1 MENGTVTT
9 KTVNLAQLPSQMA
22 DFSDRVSTLTE
33 LSTETIHAVVKT
45 IPRYQSASAEVND
58 RQLREAFKAVMA
70 RLKRNGRLGDAL
82 NEAQL
87 LAEVEALFV
96 HHLSDQTVYL
106 LLSELK
112 TWHPTSYEHSI
123 DVFIL
128 SALLGTKLQLP
139 GIDQFALGCLLHD
152 VGKRWIPKTI
162 LSKKS
167 KLTESEFAL
176 VQHHVL
182 FGEQWLSLLGFPK
195 HLANYAR
202 HHHER
207 LNGEGYPDHLV
218 KETIREEWRLLSVID
233 VYSALTLTRAY
244 RKPFPPER
252 ALEMILNASDQFCPQ
267 KTYSL
272 MEMLQV
278 FPNQMEV
285 LLCDDQR
292 ATVLKETLES
302 PPQLRVRET
311 GARVLLSEYKIK
323 QVLSW
328 ENPRLESLS
337 RSVWESFLACLI
349 NGNEKEALTF
359 YEDLIDGKRVEAI
372 YNDVFYRAEK
382 SLADQ
387 FFDGTIT
394 AEAYS
399 LGLQTSLQLM
409 NQKLVEYAPS
419 YKVSLEQG
427 IVFCPIEDSHIFP
440 LRLLHDVLFVNGWK
454 TYFLKSHYRDDE
466 TLTDRLI
473 QLLAKKQLDYLALCL
488 TTSEMALEVQPFL
501 INLKQDFPNLK
512 LILVSDATPEQ
523 LGLDASLVSLYSSDF
538 SHLLQDLKNGL
549 NQAKK

>member
-1 MENGTVTT
+1 MENGTVTSQ
-9 KTVNLAQLPSQMA
+9 TVNHPQMPSQMA
-22 DFSDRVSTLTE
+22 DFSRHVSTLTE
-33 LSTETIHAVVKT
+33 LSAETIHVVLKA
-45 IPRYQSASAEVND
+45 IPRYQSASAEVSD
-58 RQLREAFKAVMA
+58 RHLRESFKAVIA

-82 NEAQL
+82 NNAQL
-87 LAEVEALFV
+87 MAKVEALFV
-96 HHLSDQTVYL
+96 QLLSDQAVYL

-112 TWHPTSYEHSI
+112 SWHPTSYEHSI

-128 SALLGTKLQLP
+128 SALLGAKLQVP
-139 GIDQFALGCLLHD
+139 EIDQFALGCLLHD
-152 VGKRWIPKTI
+152 VGKRWIPKTV
-162 LSKKS
+162 LAKKS

-176 VQHHVL
+176 VQNHVL

-195 HLANYAR
+195 HIVGYAR

-207 LNGEGYPDHLV
+207 LNGVGYPDHLI
-218 KETIREEWRLLSVID
+218 KENIREEWSLLSVID

-285 LLCDDQR
+285 LLYDDQR

-302 PPQLRVRET
+302 PSQLRVRET

-328 ENPRLESLS
+328 ENPRLESLH
-337 RSVWESFLACLI
+337 RSVWESFLSCLI
-349 NGNEKEALTF
+349 NGKTKEALTF
-359 YEDLIDGKRVEAI
+359 YEDLIDGKRVETI

-427 IVFCPIEDSHIFP
+427 IVFCPIDESQIFP

-454 TYFLKSHYRDDE
+454 TYFLKSHDREGE

-473 QLLAKKQLDYLALCL
+473 HLLAKKQIDYLVLCL
-488 TTSEMALEVQPFL
+488 TT
-501 INLKQDFPNLK
+501 
-512 LILVSDATPEQ
+512 
-523 LGLDASLVSLYSSDF
+523 
-538 SHLLQDLKNGL
+538 
-549 NQAKK
+549 